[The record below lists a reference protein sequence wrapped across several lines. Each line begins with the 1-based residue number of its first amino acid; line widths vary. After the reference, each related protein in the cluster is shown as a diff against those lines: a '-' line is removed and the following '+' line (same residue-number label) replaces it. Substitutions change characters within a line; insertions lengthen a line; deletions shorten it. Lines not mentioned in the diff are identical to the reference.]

1 MALVKDD
8 VVKKWKIKL
17 SVAPTPFVSVHRHGI
32 SFKINV
38 YAIYILKCWLY
49 VTIGRS
55 LCGRMDTSSVGI
67 EVVIV

>member
-17 SVAPTPFVSVHRHGI
+17 SMAPTPFVSVHRHGI

-49 VTIGRS
+49 VLGVEPGTALKRVPRS
-55 LCGRMDTSSVGI
+55 
-67 EVVIV
+67 